1 MKLELRHHLH
11 QGFLADRPC
20 VFDSIT
26 IRINNRP
33 VLIGNE
39 PKVFHSTLDVYKWLL
54 EKQGIEIEEVNVRT

>member
-1 MKLELRHHLH
+1 MKLTMIHHLH
-11 QGFLADRPC
+11 TATSDNRPC

-26 IRINNRP
+26 VRINDKP

-54 EKQGIEIEEVNVRT
+54 GKQGVDVEEINTRA

>member
-11 QGFLADRPC
+11 QGFSAGRPC

-26 IRINNRP
+26 IRINDKP

-54 EKQGIEIEEVNVRT
+54 EKQGVDVEEINSRA